1 MGAAAGGAACLL
13 VDLHHRADR
22 LAYRPLA
29 TPAVTAYA
37 RRLSCSVL
45 LLLSGC
51 ASPEVDPVPAIIAR
65 HQQTLQVL
73 DDRANRLAH
82 TGIVPTFDID
92 AACQR
97 LGATCASVEQH
108 AKAETELLWPSLDVP
123 ARLRCI
129 RMAIDSEPERY
140 AVLGYCAVVIV
151 NERK

>member
-1 MGAAAGGAACLL
+1 M
-13 VDLHHRADR
+13 
-22 LAYRPLA
+22 
-29 TPAVTAYA
+29 TAHA
-37 RRLSCSVL
+37 RRLSCDVL

-51 ASPEVDPVPAIIAR
+51 TPQQVDPVPAIIAR
-65 HQQTLQVL
+65 HQQTVQAL
-73 DDRANRLAH
+73 DDRASRLAH
-82 TGIVPTFDID
+82 AGVVPTFDID

-108 AKAETELLWPSLDVP
+108 AKAETELLWPSLSAP

-140 AVLGYCAVVIV
+140 AILGYCAVVTV